1 MNVTSMSKN
10 PHCMKQTEMTDIMNN
25 IQNRDC
31 VNSLQT
37 L

>member
-10 PHCMKQTEMTDIMNN
+10 PHGMTDIINN
-25 IQNRDC
+25 IQNRDR

>member
-10 PHCMKQTEMTDIMNN
+10 PHGMKQIEMTDIINN
-25 IQNRDC
+25 IQNRDR